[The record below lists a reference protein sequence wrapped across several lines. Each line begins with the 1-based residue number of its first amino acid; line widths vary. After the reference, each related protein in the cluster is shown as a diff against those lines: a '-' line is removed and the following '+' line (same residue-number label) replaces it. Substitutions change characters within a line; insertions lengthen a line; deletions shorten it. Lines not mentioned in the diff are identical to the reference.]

1 MVPLIDYARKI
12 GLNVGSFSWL
22 DSQAR
27 QLLRSRRLF
36 NSHIKQSWIGLNSIY
51 VSSPHFGT
59 ELRRIVQ
66 ENGWLSEHTN
76 SQLGTGLINTPDF
89 DAVAHK

>member
-1 MVPLIDYARKI
+1 MVGFPGETAVEIQETFQFPYKNKVDWA
-12 GLNVGSFSWL
+12 
-22 DSQAR
+22 Q
-27 QLLRSRRLF
+27 F
-36 NSHIKQSWIGLNSIY
+36 NY